1 MRLGRRVFCL
11 YPHAFPL
18 FLLPLDRLGSCFG
31 DFGFPRGCSY
41 GGVSKG
47 GFRDEFL
54 SFAGEIIDY
63 FSTQVAQSQGEDFSR
78 GSEVQSP
85 CFPSSLRR
93 ITGALGGFTTGLP
106 NANSLNDYL
115 R

>member
-41 GGVSKG
+41 GGVSK
-47 GFRDEFL
+47 
-54 SFAGEIIDY
+54 
-63 FSTQVAQSQGEDFSR
+63 VAQSQGEDFSR